1 MRIFGLLA
9 ALVVLLAAAQG
20 AQAEKRVAGVIGNS
34 AYEHAPKLRN
44 PRNDAEALIARLEAT
59 GFDVVPGFDLDHSG
73 MVDTFKAFGSKLADA
88 DVALFFYAGHG
99 IQVDGQNY
107 LVPVDAQVRHEDEIA
122 FELISLNT
130 VMRQMERGGDRIKL
144 AFLDACR
151 DNPFKDA
158 LAPGGTRGAVSL
170 GKGLGEM
177 RAPRGTFIAF
187 ATEPDQVAL
196 DGEGANSPFT
206 MALIEHMGT
215 PGASIQDMMIKVR
228 RDVSTAT
235 GGKQT
240 PWDSSSLMDSFTFV
254 PAAASAGSLQAP
266 NPAPATAGGSAVRD
280 DFDLAMS
287 IGSCEAVSAFIE
299 VHPEA
304 GMLTALARKRKDELC
319 APALAAKENVAGKGA
334 TGEGATEEP
343 QQLAMAMRAVRPAGT
358 CADGPDGVAYC
369 ATSVLAPIKTNR
381 YDASMLFDGRGD
393 TAWVEADAGD
403 GIGETLTMDFG
414 RDRLLA
420 GFEISNGYD
429 KDERTWSNNSRVAAF
444 EIALSDGRTLA
455 ADLPDRRG
463 MNVFEFGSPIRTRSM
478 ALTILD
484 VFPGTKYRDTA
495 ISELRP
501 IFAD

>member
-1 MRIFGLLA
+1 VTRVWADIVKFLA
-9 ALVVLLAAAQG
+9 VIAGVLAVLAAASG
-20 AQAEKRVAGVIGNS
+20 AQAERRVAVVIGNS
-34 AYEHAPKLRN
+34 EYEHAPKLRN
-44 PRNDAEALIARLEAT
+44 PRNDAEALVAKLEGT
-59 GFDVVPGFDLDHSG
+59 GFEVMEGFDLDHSG
-73 MVDTFKAFGSKLADA
+73 MVDTFKEFGSKLADA

-99 IQVDGQNY
+99 VQVDGQNY

-122 FELISLNT
+122 FELIGLNT

-196 DGEGANSPFT
+196 DGDGGNSPFT
-206 MALIEHMGT
+206 TALIQHMGV

-228 RDVSTAT
+228 RDVSAAT
-235 GGKQT
+235 DGKQT
-240 PWDSSSLMDSFTFV
+240 PWDSSSLMESFTFV
-254 PAAASAGSLQAP
+254 PTAASSAGE
-266 NPAPATAGGSAVRD
+266 PAPTAAPVAGGSAARE

-287 IGSCEAVSAFIE
+287 IGSCEAVSAFLE
-299 VHPEA
+299 VHPDA

-319 APALAAKENVAGKGA
+319 AAAVTAEAPPA
-334 TGEGATEEP
+334 EEP

-358 CADGPDGVAYC
+358 CTRGPEDVTYC
-369 ATSVLAPIKTNR
+369 ATSVLAPIKANR
-381 YDASMLFDGRGD
+381 YDPAMLFDGKGE
-393 TAWVEADAGD
+393 TAWVEADAAD
-403 GIGETLTMDFG
+403 GVGETLTLDFG
-414 RDRLLA
+414 GERLLA

-429 KDERTWSNNSRVAAF
+429 KDERTWTNNSRVSSF
-444 EIALSDGRTLA
+444 ELTLADGSKLA
-455 ADLPDRRG
+455 ADLPDQRG
-463 MNVFEFGSPIRTRSM
+463 VNVFEFGRPVRTSSM
-478 ALTILD
+478 ALTILE
-484 VFPGTKYRDTA
+484 VFPGAKYRDTA

-501 IFAD
+501 VFAD